1 MFPKD
6 YEAGRAMLNEDNK
19 VFVYGKVS
27 LGDEP
32 KGRLV
37 CERLIPFD
45 AVPKELWVQFPDK
58 QSWFSAEQEFRGL
71 ISDSD
76 GPDQVVIYLKKERA
90 KKFLGLRDSVKADEA
105 LLGKLTAK
113 YGEENV
119 KVVEKAIEN
128 KRAIQYN

>member
-1 MFPKD
+1 MFPRD
-6 YEAGRAMLNEDNK
+6 YEAGRTVLNEDGK

-45 AVPKELWVQFPDK
+45 AVPKELWIQFPDK

-90 KKFLGLRDSVKADEA
+90 KKFLR
-105 LLGKLTAK
+105 TA
-113 YGEENV
+113 G
-119 KVVEKAIEN
+119 
-128 KRAIQYN
+128 QCQG